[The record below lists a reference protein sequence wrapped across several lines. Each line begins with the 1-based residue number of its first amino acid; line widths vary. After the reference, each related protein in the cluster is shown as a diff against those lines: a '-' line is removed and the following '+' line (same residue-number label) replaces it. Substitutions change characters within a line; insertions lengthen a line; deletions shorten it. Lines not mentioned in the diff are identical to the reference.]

1 MDFLQLICFVRFE
14 GEDGRDAGGVFR
26 EWMSEISKVLVSAP
40 LFLPVFSEAHGTA
53 ICQRLNPLPE
63 KLGLQH
69 PEHHLRLLGIV
80 LGISVVRKIP
90 IGENI
95 SMALAKLLLGHQ
107 PELEDLQYELPD
119 EYQSLSR
126 LQDKSKQELD
136 EYFCVDAQD
145 ESLHQKFTTKS
156 RIIQLRQAFEYIKL
170 QAAPAA
176 LRQFQVMDQHSQQA
190 GVSDDVYSKVDDSSP
205 SSSAG
210 ALVPGETPRASGER
224 IVRGSNFKQY
234 VKLTV
239 NKLCVT
245 NVKEL
250 LKHLV
255 PAFQMVVP
263 EEKLGR
269 LTPSDLV
276 DCWSGDIGLNNF
288 QAVERSVARV

>member
-1 MDFLQLICFVRFE
+1 
-14 GEDGRDAGGVFR
+14 
-26 EWMSEISKVLVSAP
+26 MSEISKVLVSAP

-63 KLGLQH
+63 ELGLQH

-80 LGISVVRKIP
+80 LGLSVVRKIP

-95 SMALAKLLLGHQ
+95 SIALAKLLLGHQ

-126 LQDKSKQELD
+126 LKDKSKQELD
-136 EYFCVDAQD
+136 EYFHVDD
-145 ESLHQKFTTKS
+145 EDDSLHQKFTTKS

-176 LRQFQVMDQHSQQA
+176 PHLEFFARSMERQSQQA
-190 GVSDDVYSKVDDSSP
+190 GVGDEVYSKVDDPSP
-205 SSSAG
+205 MSSSAG
-210 ALVPGETPRASGER
+210 ALLPDETPRAGGER

-263 EEKLGR
+263 EEKISR

-276 DCWSGDIGLNNF
+276 DCWSGDIGLNSF
-288 QAVERSVARV
+288 QAVERFVALACVAPK

>member
-1 MDFLQLICFVRFE
+1 
-14 GEDGRDAGGVFR
+14 
-26 EWMSEISKVLVSAP
+26 MSEISKVLVSAP

-53 ICQRLNPLPE
+53 ICQRLNPLPKE
-63 KLGLQH
+63 LGLQH

-126 LQDKSKQELD
+126 LIDKSKQELD
-136 EYFCVDAQD
+136 EYFHVDDED

-176 LRQFQVMDQHSQQA
+176 SHQLQFLSRSMEQLSQKA
-190 GVSDDVYSKVDDSSP
+190 GVSDDVYSKVDDPSP
-205 SSSAG
+205 SPSSAG
-210 ALVPGETPRASGER
+210 ALVPGETPRAGGER

-263 EEKLGR
+263 EEKLSR

-288 QAVERSVARV
+288 QAVERFVARVCRTQLK